1 MPGSARDPSEPTGRH
16 DRGSS
21 APWGPGTVEAVPG
34 FVDIHSHVVPSG
46 DDGVQSVDEGVRLCR
61 EAARR
66 GTRVLYA
73 TPHVWAHLPL
83 TTERERAVQAA
94 FPQVAS
100 TAGLELRLG
109 YELAPARWLLREE
122 LRRYALAGTDAVL
135 VEVPFV
141 GPIDVTVAIAE
152 LAQAQGLT
160 PVIAHPER
168 GEEVDLGVTEG
179 FAELGWLLQVNTTS
193 LLGRHGEEAEELA
206 WRLLRD
212 GTAAFVASDGHREAR
227 PPYLDAAF
235 ELARAEL
242 GAEAALRF
250 FDGTALEAETSA
262 RRLPSRA
269 ASRGA

>member
-1 MPGSARDPSEPTGRH
+1 MR
-16 DRGSS
+16 
-21 APWGPGTVEAVPG
+21 AVPG

-46 DDGVQSVDEGVRLCR
+46 DDGVQSVAEGVRLCR
-61 EAARR
+61 EAALR

-83 TTERERAVQAA
+83 TLEREQAVRQA
-94 FPQVAS
+94 FPRVAAD
-100 TAGLELRLG
+100 AGLELRLG
-109 YELAPARWLLREE
+109 YELAPARWLLRED
-122 LRRYALAGTDAVL
+122 LGRYALEGTEALL

-152 LAQAQGLT
+152 RAQAQGLV

-168 GEEVDLGVTEG
+168 GEEVDLGV
-179 FAELGWLLQVNTTS
+179 AESLAERGWLLQVNATS
-193 LLGRHGEEAEELA
+193 LLGRHGDEAEGLG

-212 GTAAFVASDGHREAR
+212 GTAAFVASDGHRESR

-235 ELARAEL
+235 AVARADL
-242 GAEAALRF
+242 GAEAALRY
-250 FDGTALEAETSA
+250 FDGTALGASA